1 MSSRN
6 RSVRRIRARIAGG
19 AGYDD
24 PLDRD
29 PAAVLADGL
38 DGKIASAVDYGVV
51 LTAEAGAV
59 DEVKAKECREG
70 LAGRRT
76 GGGR

>member
-1 MSSRN
+1 
-6 RSVRRIRARIAGG
+6 
-19 AGYDD
+19 
-24 PLDRD
+24 
-29 PAAVLADGL
+29 
-38 DGKIASAVDYGVV
+38 VDYGVV

-70 LAGRRT
+70 LAGRA